1 LECTVNGINAAE
13 LTVVDGDDLVEA
25 LADELEGRSGWVVA
39 VGRVHEVELRLV
51 ETSGDAVRALD
62 GCFVLVS
69 LGGPAGGPYTVLLA
83 SADGTGQRLVAG
95 QLVRARCESVSAA
108 VLPFAG
114 VASGAGAP
122 SAPEHPPVPPPGASA
137 WAVAAAAAA
146 EEMEADEPRYRPER
160 GDRVH
165 HFAFGL
171 CDVLTAEGDSLRIRE
186 SQGPGRVREIR
197 IDMLTVL
204 PPKEKDGKRV
214 FKLIRRQ

>member
-1 LECTVNGINAAE
+1 VNGMTAVE

-39 VGRVHEVELRLV
+39 VGTVHDVALRLADDGADV
-51 ETSGDAVRALD
+51 THALD
-62 GCFVLVS
+62 GRFALVS
-69 LGGPAGGPYTVLLA
+69 LAGPAGGPYAVTLVSAEGPREGLA
-83 SADGTGQRLVAG
+83 AG
-95 QLVRARCESVSAA
+95 VLVRARCESVSAA
-108 VLPFAG
+108 MFPYAEG
-114 VASGAGAP
+114 ATGADAASESQPP
-122 SAPEHPPVPPPGASA
+122 SVPPPGASA

-146 EEMEADEPRYRPER
+146 EEAMEADEPRHRPER

-186 SQGPGRVREIR
+186 SQGLGRLREIR
-197 IDMLTVL
+197 IDMLQVL

-214 FKLIRRQ
+214 FKLIRRK